1 MPSTDPDPFDPA
13 QRRALLT
20 LARQSITHG
29 LDLGCPLPVVPS
41 DYPAGLTAQ
50 RAVFVTLRIQGALRG
65 CIGHLE
71 ATQSLVLDVAEN
83 AFAAAFRD
91 PRFGPL
97 THPELPRLVIAAF
110 RDPRFGP
117 LTHPELP
124 RLVIEVSVLTPA
136 QALVFTS
143 EEALLGM
150 IEPGLDGL
158 IFEDGAA
165 RGTFLPTV
173 WEDLP
178 DPRDFLRRLK
188 QKAGL
193 PPDHW
198 SDRVRIR
205 RYRTESFSE

>member
-71 ATQSLVLDVAEN
+71 ATRSLVLDVAEN
-83 AFAAAFRD
+83 AFA
-91 PRFGPL
+91 
-97 THPELPRLVIAAF
+97 AAF

>member
-71 ATQSLVLDVAEN
+71 ATQSLVLDVAAEN
-83 AFAAAFRD
+83 AFA
-91 PRFGPL
+91 
-97 THPELPRLVIAAF
+97 AAF

>member
-97 THPELPRLVIAAF
+97 THPELPRLV
-110 RDPRFGP
+110 
-117 LTHPELP
+117 T
-124 RLVIEVSVLTPA
+124 EVSVLTPA

>member
-83 AFAAAFRD
+83 AFA
-91 PRFGPL
+91 
-97 THPELPRLVIAAF
+97 AAF